1 MAAPHA
7 ENPKTPSEGSC
18 LPRVFTLG
26 GMLMLIVEKAG
37 GRDRH
42 IIDGREAECV
52 ERPRLGCG
60 GVDRLQHRE
69 KNIGQ
74 RQRPEEDALIGR
86 THRHHGERAQT
97 VARRAQA

>member
-69 KNIGQ
+69 KKYW
-74 RQRPEEDALIGR
+74 PAA
-86 THRHHGERAQT
+86 T
-97 VARRAQA
+97 ARRRRAYRPDASASR